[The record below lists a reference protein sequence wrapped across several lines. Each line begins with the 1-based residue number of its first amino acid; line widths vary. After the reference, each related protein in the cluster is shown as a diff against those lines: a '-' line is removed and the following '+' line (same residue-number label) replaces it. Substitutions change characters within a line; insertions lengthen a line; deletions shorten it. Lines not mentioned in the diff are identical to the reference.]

1 VLNGTN
7 MDAMPY
13 TRYYYD
19 AYQKSATEPKTP
31 GK

>member
-1 VLNGTN
+1 
-7 MDAMPY
+7 MDALPY

-19 AYQKSATEPKTP
+19 AYQKSATESKTT